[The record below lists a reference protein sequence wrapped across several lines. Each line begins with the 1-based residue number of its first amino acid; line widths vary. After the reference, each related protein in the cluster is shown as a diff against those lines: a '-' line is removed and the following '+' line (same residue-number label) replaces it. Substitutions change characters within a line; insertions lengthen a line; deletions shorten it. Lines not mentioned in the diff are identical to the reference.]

1 MLKKRGLWW
10 IFGPVILAFVM
21 VTALFLAPFSLNY
34 LSNKDIQKASVSF
47 SKNVFKGESVKMAA
61 FSNSKTNY
69 VPFFGSSELLRLDT
83 MHPSVLAAKYKR
95 NYQPFLLGQAGT
107 ESLSHYLGMQEMT
120 PALHKKQAVF
130 IISQQWFT
138 KRDSKWAFPQFYS
151 PLQAVNWLRN
161 IKTISATDRFIAKRL
176 LEQKQISD
184 NSFYARL
191 ITKIKNNEPL
201 SETDQSLLMLRNRM
215 LLREDQ
221 LFSNFA
227 VSNNWD
233 KQVEPALKS
242 LPKTDNV
249 SLIEREAMRVAKK
262 QTGNNKFG
270 IKNSFFR
277 MRVKPSL
284 KKLENSQSHF
294 DYRQSDEYSDFQ
306 AVLQEF
312 AKEHT
317 DVLFIIQPV
326 NKRWSKYTGLS
337 TKRYYQSVDKVK
349 KQLKSQGFNQI
360 ADFSHDGGH
369 KYFMQDTIHMGWR
382 GWVAADT
389 KIKPFFVRGYQEPTY
404 HINDNYLSKK
414 WQNLIPTD
422 KNLKNFK

>member
-10 IFGPVILAFVM
+10 IFGPVVLAFVM
-21 VTALFLAPFSLNY
+21 VTALFLAPFSLSY

-47 SKNVFKGESVKMAA
+47 SKNVFKGENVKMAA
-61 FSNSKTNY
+61 FNNSKTNY
-69 VPFFGSSELLRLDT
+69 VPFFGSSELLRLDS
-83 MHPSVLAAKYKR
+83 MHPSVLAAKYRR

-151 PLQAVNWLRN
+151 PLQTVNWLRN
-161 IKTISATDRFIAKRL
+161 IKTITPTDRFIAKRL
-176 LEQKQISD
+176 LEQKQIID
-184 NSFYARL
+184 NSFYTRL
-191 ITKIKNNEPL
+191 VTKIKNNEPL

-221 LFSNFA
+221 LFSNFTL
-227 VSNNWD
+227 SNNWD
-233 KQVEPALKS
+233 RQVEPALKS

-249 SLIEREAMRVAKK
+249 PLLEREAMKVAKQ
-262 QTGNNKFG
+262 QTGNNEFG
-270 IKNSFFR
+270 IQNSFFR

-294 DYRQSDEYSDFQ
+294 DYRRSDEYSDFQ

-312 AKEHT
+312 AKENT

-326 NKRWSKYTGLS
+326 NRKWSKYTGLS

-349 KQLKSQGFNQI
+349 KQLNSQGFNQI
-360 ADFSHDGGH
+360 ADFSHDGGQ

-382 GWVAADT
+382 GWIAADT
-389 KIKPFFVRGYQEPTY
+389 EIKPFFARGYQEPTY
-404 HINDNYLSKK
+404 HINDNYLSEK
-414 WQNLIPTD
+414 WQNLVPID